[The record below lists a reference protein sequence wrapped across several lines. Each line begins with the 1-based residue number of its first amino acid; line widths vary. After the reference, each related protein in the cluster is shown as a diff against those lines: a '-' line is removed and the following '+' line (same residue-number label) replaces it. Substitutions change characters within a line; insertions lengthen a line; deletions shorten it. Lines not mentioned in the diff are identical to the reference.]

1 MALFL
6 VHIYIYRVG
15 VYSIWPNQELVS
27 SSLSKQI
34 SKDILYIYNIYHLCS
49 FIVISIHH
57 PSYLYIAVSMVERVY
72 ETLPLNGILPGLI
85 YLQNLPSMVVSHVLN
100 PQPGETILDMC
111 ASPGIN
117 TTTTIPIVS
126 IL

>member
-1 MALFL
+1 MA
-6 VHIYIYRVG
+6 
-15 VYSIWPNQELVS
+15 
-27 SSLSKQI
+27 
-34 SKDILYIYNIYHLCS
+34 
-49 FIVISIHH
+49 
-57 PSYLYIAVSMVERVY
+57 ERVY

-117 TTTTIPIVS
+117 TTTTTTTTIPYSIFS
-126 IL
+126 ILSILIDTDLVLIVLNLSLLSIYNIYINISISFPN